1 MSLSTPQACVLS
13 LLFYVLWRV
22 LYKFFVKSTLSDIRG
37 PARTSWWKGNFHQVF
52 STHGRDFHRLLSE
65 NYGGIAK
72 LNMLFG
78 DEQLYVSDPL
88 ALHYILVKDQYAYE
102 ETDEIIKS
110 NSLVFGMGLLTTLG
124 EHHRKQR
131 KMLNPVF
138 SLKHMRS
145 LIPIFYPIAHNLR
158 KVLENQIRD
167 GAKEM
172 NIMKWISRAAL
183 EYIGQGGLGYKFDAL
198 DEGVENKYSSS
209 IKLLNPTLT
218 ELQLPQLLLPPLV
231 KIGSPAFRRRILE
244 WIPSRRVQTM
254 RKIVD
259 TMEETSE
266 DIYNKKKIALERGD
280 KAAVDQVGM
289 GNDIMSI
296 LLKANMEANE
306 EDRLPESELLAQMN
320 TFIFAGHDTTTGAVC
335 RVLHQL
341 SMNPNVQ
348 SRLRAE
354 VRAARAEHG
363 DLAYDV
369 LMGLPYLDAVCRET
383 LRVFP
388 PAPLLP
394 RTTRRDV
401 VLPLLW
407 PITATDGITEIREI
421 PIKDNTGIIVSIL
434 NANCSKRIWGEDA
447 GEWKPERWLRPL
459 PDSVSNAHLPGV
471 YSSMMT
477 FSGGGRSCIGFKFA
491 EMEMKLVLSILL
503 ERFAFTPGS
512 KEIYWAMN
520 FLQTPVIKDSPSVSP
535 QLPLK
540 VSFAE

>member
-1 MSLSTPQACVLS
+1 MALSIPQACLLS
-13 LLFYVLWRV
+13 LLSYVLWHALRR
-22 LYKFFVKSTLSDIRG
+22 FIVKSTLSNIPG
-37 PARTSWWKGNFHQVF
+37 PSRTSFWKGNFHQVF
-52 STHGRDFHRLLSE
+52 SRHGWDFHRMLFN

-78 DEQLYVSDPL
+78 DEQLYVSDPM

-102 ETDEIIKS
+102 ETDVVITS
-110 NSLVFGMGLLTTLG
+110 SSLLFGMGLLATLG

-138 SLKHMRS
+138 SLKHMRG

-158 KVLENQIRD
+158 EVLENQVRD
-167 GAKEM
+167 GPKEM
-172 NIMKWISRAAL
+172 NVMKWISRAAL

-198 DEGVENKYSSS
+198 DESIENEYSSS
-209 IKLLNPTLT
+209 VKLLTPTSAK
-218 ELQLPQLLLPPLV
+218 LQLPQLLLPPLV
-231 KIGSPAFRRRILE
+231 KIGSPAFRRKVLE

-254 RKIVD
+254 RKVVD
-259 TMEETSE
+259 IMEETSE
-266 DIYNKKKIALERGD
+266 DIYSKKKIALERGD
-280 KAAVDQVGM
+280 KAVVDQVGM

-296 LLKANMEANE
+296 LLKANLEADE

-320 TFIFAGHDTTTGAVC
+320 TFIFAGHDTTTSAVT
-335 RVLHQL
+335 RILHQL
-341 SMNPNVQ
+341 AMNPDVQ
-348 SRLRAE
+348 SKLRTE

-388 PAPLLP
+388 PVPLLP

-407 PITATDGITEIREI
+407 PITAADGKTEIREI
-421 PIKDNTGIIVSIL
+421 PIKNNTGIIVSIMG
-434 NANCSKRIWGEDA
+434 ANCSKRIWGEDA
-447 GEWKPERWLRPL
+447 GEWKPERWLSPL
-459 PDSVSNAHLPGV
+459 PESVSSAHLPGV

-503 ERFAFTPGS
+503 ERFAFDLGS

-520 FLQTPVIKDSPSVSP
+520 FLQSPVIKDSPSVSP
-535 QLPLK
+535 QLPLR
-540 VSFAE
+540 VSLAE